1 MFKKT
6 RLSRFDGTQSRS
18 FFFFFFQDSDLGHN
32 TDIYIYLNLSIY
44 LVDIGYNMWILPN
57 TNERAIMR
65 VETSHHGM
73 I

>member
-18 FFFFFFQDSDLGHN
+18 FFFQDSDLGHN

-57 TNERAIMR
+57 TNERAVMR
-65 VETSHHGM
+65 VETSWDDIWG
-73 I
+73 